1 MVAVT
6 RGGDIGVDVEL
17 LRPVEHWQEI
27 SARYFHAREAAA
39 IGGASSVNAPTSF
52 MQCWTRKEAVL
63 KLVGVGINYPLR
75 EFCVPL
81 GDDAHGCVHVPAH
94 SSVAATRCW
103 IQPLDPCAG
112 YVAAVATVG
121 EKSPARGMT
130 LRM

>member
-1 MVAVT
+1 M
-6 RGGDIGVDVEL
+6 DVEL

-27 SARYFHAREAAA
+27 STRYFHAREAAA
-39 IGGASSVNAPTSF
+39 IGNGTSANPPMAF

-81 GDDAHGCVHVPAH
+81 GDDAEGCVDVPAH

-112 YVAAVATVG
+112 YVAAVATLDR
-121 EKSPARGMT
+121 KSPARGMT
-130 LRM
+130 WPI